1 MANFP
6 SEWLDFS
13 NNKEIKRLRSDIND
27 TFSLKF
33 QIALSVITAI
43 LSFHL
48 DKYLQCAC
56 IWVQISACVGLCA
69 VVVLIFV
76 FPEIVK
82 FFKVRRRC
90 NVIIKGKD
98 AVSIFDDEIVYYVL
112 VACEYFNAKE
122 SVPKSNLQ
130 DHIVK
135 FYEIEIAYYVSESIK
150 RLHDFSSNITAIF
163 GSGDNKIPFVRVS
176 NIVSM
181 IGILTE
187 QSGIE
192 IQNSLL
198 TNFTT
203 FKNTI
208 ESLET
213 HMDNTKEQK
222 V

>member
-13 NNKEIKRLRSDIND
+13 NNKEIKRLRNDIND

-56 IWVQISACVGLCA
+56 IWIQISACVGLCA

-76 FPEIVK
+76 FPE
-82 FFKVRRRC
+82 
-90 NVIIKGKD
+90 
-98 AVSIFDDEIVYYVL
+98 
-112 VACEYFNAKE
+112 
-122 SVPKSNLQ
+122 
-130 DHIVK
+130 IVK

-150 RLHDFSSNITAIF
+150 RLHDFSSNITDIF

-203 FKNTI
+203 FKDTI